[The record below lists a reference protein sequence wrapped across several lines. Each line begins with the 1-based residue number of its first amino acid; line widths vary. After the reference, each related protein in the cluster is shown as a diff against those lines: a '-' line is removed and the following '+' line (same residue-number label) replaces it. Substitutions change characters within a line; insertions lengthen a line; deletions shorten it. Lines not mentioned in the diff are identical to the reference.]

1 MRHYLSTDILFS
13 YSIDKF
19 SSSKCIFKTLNN
31 PKPMPITRAEDRKT
45 NCWKACDI
53 HLDSVW
59 DVLPQAPPVALTPQ
73 TRIQW
78 IPHRG
83 RFHLSSWWCR
93 CVKASLWR
101 DQITSTT
108 TSCLK
113 ACSPWRLITRMT
125 TYSRRHSESPISFTW
140 IPIHGLWI
148 IFSLMMVESLRL
160 FPCSNVLLLRAAQKA
175 LQQEISAS

>member
-1 MRHYLSTDILFS
+1 MIFVGAYLIFDEQLKLSTWKKISLPLP
-13 YSIDKF
+13 SIH
-19 SSSKCIFKTLNN
+19 NN
-31 PKPMPITRAEDRKT
+31 IDL
-45 NCWKACDI
+45 WI

-59 DVLPQAPPVALTPQ
+59 EVLPQAPPVALTPQ

-93 CVKASLWR
+93 CVKASRWR
-101 DQITSTT
+101 DQITGTT

-125 TYSRRHSESPISFTW
+125 TYSRRHSESPLSFTW
-140 IPIHGLWI
+140 LPNHEFLI
-148 IFSLMMVESLRL
+148 IFSLMMVESLWL
-160 FPCSNVLLLRAAQKA
+160 SPCFTAPLPRS
-175 LQQEISAS
+175 I